1 MRGYLGHWDWGKL
14 GPSKAY
20 PYQEKGAF
28 FMKKVFKIIWGFKH
42 FIFHNSYTPPE
53 AKLYS
58 LSNGYLNF

>member
-1 MRGYLGHWDWGKL
+1 L